1 MLRVSLIIPLY
12 QGERFIAEAVA
23 SVLGQEE
30 RPAEIIVVDDGSTDG
45 GPAIARGIPGV
56 LCLTQSNRGPAAA
69 RNAGV
74 AAASGDLIAFLDQD
88 DLLRPAA
95 LRRHRE
101 ALATTPEARLS
112 VCKQRIGLMPGETL
126 PSWQRAEHVDTD
138 VLAWTPSCVCCRRQ
152 VFLEL
157 GRFDEDLKA
166 TSDME
171 WFRAFRGR
179 QLPFVEVPDTLVDR
193 RVHAGAQS
201 GDAATTR
208 RELLELA
215 RRAALANRT
224 GVRR

>member
-1 MLRVSLIIPLY
+1 MLRVSLIIPLH

-23 SVLGQEE
+23 SALGQEE

-56 LCLTQSNRGPAAA
+56 VCLGQSNRGPAAA

-101 ALATTPEARLS
+101 TLTATPEARLS
-112 VCKQRIGLMPGETL
+112 VCRQRIGLLPDEPMP
-126 PSWQRAEHVDTD
+126 PWQRPEHVGTD

-152 VFLEL
+152 VFEEL
-157 GRFDEDLKA
+157 GRFDEALKA
-166 TSDME
+166 TSDLE
-171 WFRAFRGR
+171 WFRVFRAR
-179 QLPFVEVPDTLVDR
+179 PLPFAEIHETLVDR

-201 GDAATTR
+201 GDAGTAR
-208 RELLELA
+208 REMLELA
-215 RRAALANRT
+215 RRAALAKRS
-224 GVRR
+224 GVQR

>member
-1 MLRVSLIIPLY
+1 MLRVSLIIPLH
-12 QGERFIAEAVA
+12 QGERFIADAVA
-23 SVLGQEE
+23 SVLAQDE
-30 RPAEIIVVDDGSTDG
+30 RPDEIIVVDDGSTDG

-56 LCLTQSNRGPAAA
+56 RCLEQSNRGPAAA

-101 ALATTPEARLS
+101 TLTAAPEARLS
-112 VCKQRIGLMPGETL
+112 VCRQRIDLLPGE
-126 PSWQRAEHVDTD
+126 PMPPWQRAEQVGTD

-152 VFLEL
+152 VFTDL
-157 GRFDEDLKA
+157 GFFDEALKA
-166 TSDME
+166 TSDLE
-171 WFRAFRGR
+171 WFRLFRAR
-179 QLPFVEVPDTLVDR
+179 PLPFAEIHQTLVDR

-201 GDAATTR
+201 GDAGSVR
-208 RELLELA
+208 REMLEFA
-215 RRAALANRT
+215 RRAAIANRT

>member
-23 SVLGQEE
+23 SALEQEE

-45 GPAIARGIPGV
+45 GPAIVRGIPGV
-56 LCLTQSNRGPAAA
+56 LCLGQSNRGPAAA

-101 ALATTPEARLS
+101 TLAATPEARLS
-112 VCKQRIGLMPGETL
+112 VCKQRIGLLPGESL
-126 PSWQRAEHVDTD
+126 PPWQRVEHVGSD
-138 VLAWTPSCVCCRRQ
+138 VLAWTPSCICCRRQ
-152 VFLEL
+152 VFQEL
-157 GRFDEDLKA
+157 GRFDEGLKA
-166 TSDME
+166 TSDLE
-171 WFRAFRGR
+171 WFRAFRAR
-179 QLPFVEVPDTLVDR
+179 PLPFAEIPETLVDR

-201 GDAATTR
+201 GDAETYR
-208 RELLELA
+208 REMLEFA
-215 RRAALANRT
+215 RRAALANRS
-224 GVRR
+224 GERR